1 MRKQI
6 KILVALIVFAI
17 CVFAVAFGF
26 ILQNKKDEK
35 MILHLGFN
43 EGSGTVVSDLSGH
56 LEDATVHDRLQ
67 PLQWRS
73 KGVDGGSLLFDGD
86 STYIQYDKEE
96 CMIEGETFCV
106 SVWFAPRAF
115 EWDDP
120 QAKSKGT
127 QALTAII
134 SQYNADKTAGILLGY
149 QRFGQLCFEV
159 GATDGWHTL
168 WSKEDLKRDCWN
180 HVAAVFDGKSGEMRL
195 YLNGDCVGETEVEKA
210 ASIVPAKQKAFL
222 IGRNSNAQRLAA
234 GELNMFSGLIDDL
247 MICADVM
254 EDAQML
260 AYSDVPQLDYEE
272 IALPNVLQE
281 DEFRPAYHGAP
292 YQHWMNE
299 PHAPFYYNGK
309 YHLFF
314 QQNMTGTYWRNIQW
328 GHLVSDDMVHWTPIK
343 EAIVPTRDSVVPDG
357 VWSGNATYD
366 KNGIPLLFFT
376 AGNDSFKQAGLLS
389 NQNIGVAYPKNLS
402 DENLTEWMIYD
413 QLAVEQKPGQG
424 RLGEFRD
431 PYILKMQDGWYMFLC
446 SGSTKTVGGTVLV
459 YKSDK
464 LELKEDGT
472 IDMDWKYLGPLYEL
486 SNPTARFGTSWELP
500 SVFSITNRD
509 GTVTKTAFI
518 FSPAPASTADNKIY
532 YMLGA
537 FDDESGSFV
546 PDEAF
551 SENPQILDYG
561 DNVFTGPSILQDPNT
576 KQTYLFS
583 IMQDQRSGAQE
594 GAAGWAHTVGLT
606 RQIWLNEDGSDLCMK
621 PIDALHA
628 YEKEVL
634 VDETGA
640 FTMAQ
645 INEMLENIKGDQL
658 HIRMTFTDVTQC
670 ELRLKASEK
679 EFTAL
684 TYQNGNISAKTTT
697 RGKEAKPSE
706 SGGPLHPDEGNL
718 TMDIYIDRSLI
729 EAFFNEQKSI
739 SIRSYSKWDAQSV
752 FLADCDAIVTQI
764 YIAEIKD

>member
-1 MRKQI
+1 
-6 KILVALIVFAI
+6 
-17 CVFAVAFGF
+17 
-26 ILQNKKDEK
+26 
-35 MILHLGFN
+35 
-43 EGSGTVVSDLSGH
+43 
-56 LEDATVHDRLQ
+56 
-67 PLQWRS
+67 
-73 KGVDGGSLLFDGD
+73 
-86 STYIQYDKEE
+86 
-96 CMIEGETFCV
+96 
-106 SVWFAPRAF
+106 
-115 EWDDP
+115 
-120 QAKSKGT
+120 
-127 QALTAII
+127 
-134 SQYNADKTAGILLGY
+134 
-149 QRFGQLCFEV
+149 
-159 GATDGWHTL
+159 
-168 WSKEDLKRDCWN
+168 
-180 HVAAVFDGKSGEMRL
+180 
-195 YLNGDCVGETEVEKA
+195 
-210 ASIVPAKQKAFL
+210 
-222 IGRNSNAQRLAA
+222 
-234 GELNMFSGLIDDL
+234 
-247 MICADVM
+247 
-254 EDAQML
+254 
-260 AYSDVPQLDYEE
+260 
-272 IALPNVLQE
+272 
-281 DEFRPAYHGAP
+281 
-292 YQHWMNE
+292 
-299 PHAPFYYNGK
+299 
-309 YHLFF
+309 
-314 QQNMTGTYWRNIQW
+314 
-328 GHLVSDDMVHWTPIK
+328 
-343 EAIVPTRDSVVPDG
+343 
-357 VWSGNATYD
+357 
-366 KNGIPLLFFT
+366 
-376 AGNDSFKQAGLLS
+376 
-389 NQNIGVAYPKNLS
+389 
-402 DENLTEWMIYD
+402 MIYD

-500 SVFSITNRD
+500 SVFPITNRD
-509 GTVTKTAFI
+509 GT
-518 FSPAPASTADNKIY
+518 
-532 YMLGA
+532 
-537 FDDESGSFV
+537 GSFV

-621 PIDALHA
+621 PIDALHT

-634 VDETGA
+634 LDETGA

-645 INEMLENIKGDQL
+645 INEMLEDVKGDQL
-658 HIRMTFTDVTQC
+658 HISMTFTDVTQC

-697 RGKEAKPSE
+697 RGKEAKPGE